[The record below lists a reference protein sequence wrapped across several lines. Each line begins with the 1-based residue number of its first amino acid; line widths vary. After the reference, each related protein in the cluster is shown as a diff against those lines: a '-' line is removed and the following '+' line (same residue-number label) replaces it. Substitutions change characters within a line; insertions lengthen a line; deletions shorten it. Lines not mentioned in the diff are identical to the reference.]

1 MSQPIRRLP
10 EALANQI
17 AAGEVVQRPAS
28 VLKELIENAIDA
40 GATDVQVHLRDSGK
54 TLIQVI
60 DNGHGMG
67 PEDALLSFERH
78 ATSKIR
84 SLDDLF
90 SLRSYG
96 FRGEALAATAAV
108 AQVEMR
114 TRRSADEIGTL
125 IRIEGGQLKLQ
136 EPAPASVGTSIQ
148 VKNLFYNVPAR
159 RNFLKS
165 DETEL
170 RNLIDA
176 FQQMAL
182 ARPDL
187 QFRLS
192 HQGTDVY
199 NLRPGHLRQRITSL
213 FGESMA
219 GGMVPIQESTPI
231 LEISGFVGRPGIA
244 RKSRGLNFF
253 FLNGRFIRHPY
264 LHHAVV
270 KGFNELLPEGSHPSY
285 LIFLS
290 VDPGRVDVNVHPA
303 KTEVK
308 FDDEKTQYAILMAA
322 VRRSLSQYQVA
333 QTIDFDIDSGLEWT
347 AGLAKRA
354 SEGAHSG
361 VSSALPDASPASGSQ
376 LRSPFNPSYN
386 PFDSG
391 NRPPRPVN
399 DSWRR
404 LMELNLPQNSQ
415 NVPGLFPADERD
427 PTRNGATNQP
437 QADNHPGMNGQT
449 SWVEGVGTAGRDW
462 TEGVHSAPPGAWE
475 TDSRSNPTSPDGRVD
490 AGAPGGGFDSES
502 FDGRVGI
509 GAPGG
514 NSGFGSPDGRVDAGA
529 PGGNSG
535 FRSPD
540 GRVDAGA
547 PGGNSGFRSP
557 DGRVHAGAPGGN
569 SGFRSPDGRVDAEA
583 PGGNSGFGLTGGR
596 VDAGA
601 PGGNSGF
608 GSTGGRV
615 GIGAHGGNS
624 ASGSTGGRVDAG
636 APGGNSGF
644 GSTGGRVDSG
654 TTGEVGLFQLHGRYV
669 VGTLR
674 SGLLVIDQE
683 AAHYRILFDRFR
695 ARLISGSGASQ
706 QCIFPARLALRQDE
720 QMSLS
725 RLRSILHAAGFDW
738 TEADAAGDIL
748 LTGLPADLDLPEPE
762 QLFHS
767 LLSDEYPTTGDA
779 LASIREQLSRI
790 MARKSHIRA
799 GKHLSI
805 SQMRQLVDELFAC
818 ENPYYNPDGRPVLLT
833 ITIPEIQQRLGGT
846 V

>member
-540 GRVDAGA
+540 GRVDA
-547 PGGNSGFRSP
+547 
-557 DGRVHAGAPGGN
+557 
-569 SGFRSPDGRVDAEA
+569 EA
-583 PGGNSGFGLTGGR
+583 PGGNSGFGL
-596 VDAGA
+596 
-601 PGGNSGF
+601 
-608 GSTGGRV
+608 
-615 GIGAHGGNS
+615 
-624 ASGSTGGRVDAG
+624 TGGRVDAG

>member
-333 QTIDFDIDSGLEWT
+333 QTIDFDMDPGLEWT
-347 AGLAKRA
+347 AGLSKRA

-361 VSSALPDASPASGSQ
+361 VSSALPDASPASGGQ

-475 TDSRSNPTSPDGRVD
+475 TGSRPNPTSPDGRVD
-490 AGAPGGGFDSES
+490 AGAPDGGFDSES

-547 PGGNSGFRSP
+547 PGGNSGF
-557 DGRVHAGAPGGN
+557 
-569 SGFRSPDGRVDAEA
+569 
-583 PGGNSGFGLTGGR
+583 GLTGGR

-608 GSTGGRV
+608 
-615 GIGAHGGNS
+615 
-624 ASGSTGGRVDAG
+624 GSTGGRVDAG

>member
-333 QTIDFDIDSGLEWT
+333 QTIDFDMDPGLEWT
-347 AGLAKRA
+347 AGLSKRA

-361 VSSALPDASPASGSQ
+361 VSSALPDASPASGGQ

-475 TDSRSNPTSPDGRVD
+475 TGSRPNPTSPDGRVD
-490 AGAPGGGFDSES
+490 AGAPDGGFDSES

-514 NSGFGSPDGRVDAGA
+514 NSGFGS
-529 PGGNSG
+529 
-535 FRSPD
+535 
-540 GRVDAGA
+540 
-547 PGGNSGFRSP
+547 
-557 DGRVHAGAPGGN
+557 
-569 SGFRSPDGRVDAEA
+569 
-583 PGGNSGFGLTGGR
+583 TGGR
-596 VDAGA
+596 VDSGA